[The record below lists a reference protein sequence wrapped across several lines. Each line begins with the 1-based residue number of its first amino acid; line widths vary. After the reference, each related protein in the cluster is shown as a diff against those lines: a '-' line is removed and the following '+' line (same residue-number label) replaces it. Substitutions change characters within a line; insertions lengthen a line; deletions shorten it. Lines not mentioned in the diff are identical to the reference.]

1 MRQND
6 TKFTVGSEASYKY
19 KIKDNIFLRK
29 IYKKIMFFYYSINIL
44 NIEKC
49 VKGIRVSKKVY
60 DFLAKT

>member
-1 MRQND
+1 M
-6 TKFTVGSEASYKY
+6 GSEASYKY